1 MHLKRMLGTI
11 ASASLLSVAIS
22 SANLAQ
28 AADVNLVFV
37 VDESGSMSGEHAW
50 LPGFTSQLEAD
61 LQTIVGLSSSY
72 GLIGYG
78 NSAVAPR
85 SFSVGSGEFGNAS
98 EFSTATQGLVT
109 SGSQEDGYAG
119 IQYALDNLTFD
130 PGARVAVVLVTDED
144 RDIYDNTLD
153 YNSILTALQNKG
165 ATLTGILDQSMST
178 TSNTQAVGTNG
189 TDSYIADG
197 SGGFSTATGVTF
209 PPSPSY
215 DTTTADYSNLAI
227 ATQGC
232 VADLNLLRAGGTDA
246 QSFSAAFLNCLSNVI
261 QAQQGSGNT
270 QQQLEQQLQLSS
282 RTLPRIISYNRQT
295 GIFQLQNINQRLNS
309 QRGGQVVQ
317 VDLDKLKIEHNGQMV
332 SYREILEE
340 QGITNLSG
348 AAAGEGQAS
357 VLARGLF
364 IEGRMDK
371 GSFDAN
377 AGSVGSDYDTN
388 GLTVGFDYRIN
399 PDLLAGIAL
408 GYTNNNT
415 EQENQQ
421 GETDTEATSLF
432 AYGTFYPTDNIFVDG
447 LLGYSWSNHDISRNF
462 GGNTMKASTDSTT
475 QHLMIKGGY
484 NHIVSDSLI
493 LSPSLAANYE
503 KITVDGYTESGV
515 TPLTVGDDEAESVRV
530 TLGGELSKYLQVK
543 QKDVELNASLAL
555 VHEFADDS
563 RSVAVNFV
571 GNSSILKMDLG
582 GLDHEYFTL
591 GLGTAIM
598 LSDTS
603 KLSLRY
609 STYLDNSDVDN
620 HSLAAQFRY
629 EF

>member
-1 MHLKRMLGTI
+1 MHLKRVLSTI
-11 ASASLLSVAIS
+11 VSASLLSVAVS

-37 VDESGSMSGEHAW
+37 VDESGSMAGEHAW
-50 LPGFTSQLEAD
+50 LPDFTSQLETD
-61 LQTIVGLSSSY
+61 LQTIVGLTSSY
-72 GLIGYG
+72 SLVGYG
-78 NSAVAPR
+78 NSAVVPR
-85 SFSVGSGEFGNAS
+85 SFSVGGSEFGNAS
-98 EFSTATQGLVT
+98 EFATASATLEINGGT
-109 SGSQEDGYAG
+109 EDGYAG
-119 IQYALDNLTFD
+119 ILYALDNLTFD

-144 RDIYDNTLD
+144 RDVYDSNLD
-153 YNSILTALQNKG
+153 YNSTLTALQDKG
-165 ATLTGILDQSMST
+165 ATLTGILNQKLNET
-178 TSNTQAVGTNG
+178 ATEITVGTNG
-189 TDSYIADG
+189 TVSYIADG
-197 SGGFSTATGVTF
+197 SGGFTTQAGV
-209 PPSPSY
+209 SVDRAY
-215 DTTTADYSNLAI
+215 GTTETDYTNLAI
-227 ATQGC
+227 DAQGC
-232 VADLNLLRAGGTDA
+232 VADLNQLRSGGTDA

-261 QAQQGSGNT
+261 QAQQGTGNT
-270 QQQLEQQLQLSS
+270 QLQLQQQLQLSA

-309 QRGGQVVQ
+309 RRGGQVVQ
-317 VDLDKLKIEHNGQMV
+317 VDLDKLKIEQNDQMV

-340 QGITNLSG
+340 QGITDLNG
-348 AAAGEGQAS
+348 GAAGEGQTPT
-357 VLARGLF
+357 LARGLF

-371 GSFDAN
+371 GTFDAN

-388 GLTVGFDYRIN
+388 GLTLGFDYRIN

-415 EQENQQ
+415 EQYNQQ

-432 AYGTFYPTDNIFVDG
+432 AYGTFYPADNIFVDG

-530 TLGGELSKYLQVK
+530 TLGGELIKYLQVK

-571 GNSSILKMDLG
+571 GSSSVLNMDIG
-582 GLDHEYFTL
+582 GLDHEYLTL
-591 GLGTAIM
+591 GLGTSIM
-598 LSDTS
+598 LSDVS
-603 KLSLRY
+603 KLSMRY
-609 STYLDNSDVDN
+609 STYLDNSDVEN

-629 EF
+629 KF